1 MITLLHIYIYISNI
15 QLVRCVMVYVMV
27 CVITVITLS
36 WVIIRLH
43 GLHTGL
49 HTGLYT
55 YYVVNQLVMFVFDIM
70 CNEIGEGGL

>member
-1 MITLLHIYIYISNI
+1 
-15 QLVRCVMVYVMV
+15 MVYVMV

-49 HTGLYT
+49 HTYA
-55 YYVVNQLVMFVFDIM
+55 VVNQLVMFVFDIM
-70 CNEIGEGGL
+70 CNEIEEGRL